1 MKESNGWVK
10 FFADG
15 TVETGFDEDVAKRK
29 ASWRHGR
36 LANMVGAML
45 RNNRFLLALD
55 TLSPAEFWQSDDY
68 EFDMISGN
76 HELVR
81 RRISCNL
88 GSTKRTF
95 TVTRK
100 NNLLALAEG
109 QGLDTFVCS
118 DWLVLE
124 LDTKKSTAQFYSFP
138 KRK

>member
-1 MKESNGWVK
+1 MKESSGWVK

-15 TVETGFDEDVAKRK
+15 TVETGFDEDVIKKR

-36 LANMVGAML
+36 LANMTGAML
-45 RNNRFLLALD
+45 RHNRFLLSLD
-55 TLSPAEFWQSDDY
+55 TLVPAEFWQSDDF
-68 EFDMISGN
+68 EFDMASGN

-88 GSTKRTF
+88 GNSKREF
-95 TVTRK
+95 AITRK

-109 QGLDTFVCS
+109 AGLGAFVCS

-124 LDTKKSTAQFYSFP
+124 LDVKKNTAQFYSLP
-138 KRK
+138 ERK